1 MQEWDHEKLTWI
13 DHTSPI
19 PWIVH
24 GPQQIYVGDCPC
36 LSLYDLPSLWNADS
50 LIRWDLLSSDWHHAM
65 RCTLN
70 CKFGEFAHSTLC
82 DQQLCLFDS
91 VFHAISFSFPRK
103 RTIIWTSMLPHT
115 TTFGNPDY
123 RCPRKIAAKPTLTLY
138 VKYVGKQA
146 LNSQPCFCNSCSQIV
161 ACKKCDKRWQQ
172 MKNNRCS
179 MCRNPMTA
187 QRGQPLISDGAVACV
202 SSDNKPYL

>member
-1 MQEWDHEKLTWI
+1 MGFVIFWLTSRNAVYAELQVRRVCPLYI
-13 DHTSPI
+13 MRSTTVFIRQRFPCYFFFLSPKEDNNMD
-19 PWIVH
+19 
-24 GPQQIYVGDCPC
+24 IYVTTYNYLWKSWLP
-36 LSLYDLPSLWNADS
+36 LSQEDRGKTHPY
-50 LIRWDLLSSDWHHAM
+50 
-65 RCTLN
+65 
-70 CKFGEFAHSTLC
+70 
-82 DQQLCLFDS
+82 
-91 VFHAISFSFPRK
+91 
-103 RTIIWTSMLPHT
+103 TICQIC
-115 TTFGNPDY
+115 G
-123 RCPRKIAAKPTLTLY
+123 
-138 VKYVGKQA
+138 QA